1 MLAAVCSLLLFASIQ
16 PTAGFLFAGAGGSAG
31 CSCCAPPPPPPVCP
45 QPAACPCAAARVHD
59 EKTVVVQPL
68 DELELRA
75 RLSGVEL
82 ESQPAAG
89 DSLLP
94 PPRQL
99 ELLERLGEEEPV
111 IISAPTPPRAHS
123 YNLTAGGE
131 ADVRFAPQN
140 SVSEETADD
149 AQTIEANVEEATR
162 VDSSTHQ
169 PPTDGNEPAVE
180 AEKINCNSHVLKK
193 LMVDAMTENSAVSK
207 RKIAA
212 AAEGLFGGAM
222 DVICSRS
229 HFSYTFTSA
238 LFCEASKGEVTCV
251 AFRQRIS

>member
-1 MLAAVCSLLLFASIQ
+1 MLAAVCSLLLFASIH

-31 CSCCAPPPPPPVCP
+31 CRRQVVVPRRLHRRSARKRPARVPPP
-45 QPAACPCAAARVHD
+45 RVHD
-59 EKTVVVQPL
+59 EKTVVAQPL

-99 ELLERLGEEEPV
+99 ELLERLGEEEP
-111 IISAPTPPRAHS
+111 
-123 YNLTAGGE
+123 
-131 ADVRFAPQN
+131 N
-140 SVSEETADD
+140 SVSEETAEE
-149 AQTIEANVEEATR
+149 AAVIEANVEEATR

-169 PPTDGNEPAVE
+169 PPTDGLEPAVE

-212 AAEGLFGGAM
+212 AAEG
-222 DVICSRS
+222 
-229 HFSYTFTSA
+229 A
-238 LFCEASKGEVTCV
+238 LRRGNGRDLLASKGEVTCV
-251 AFRQRIS
+251 AFRQRIA